1 MNQKRNVILVT
12 DGDLAARRALEAAA
26 KNIGARCISMSAGN
40 PTRLNGQQL
49 LELIKTVPHDPV
61 IVMFD
66 DKGTPGEGQGEQA
79 MLEIYNCPDINV
91 LGVLAVASNSQCHEE
106 VRVDVSVTADGEVV
120 QEAVT
125 KEGKAARG
133 KELLQGDTVGIIN
146 RLTFPVVV
154 GIGDVGKMQGADD
167 YHLGSPVTTKAL
179 QEIIKRSGF
188 KWQQP

>member
-1 MNQKRNVILVT
+1 MNQKRHVILVT
-12 DGDLAARRALEAAA
+12 DGDLAARRALETAA

-49 LELIKTVPHDPV
+49 LELIKAAPHDPV

-66 DKGTPGEGQGEQA
+66 DKGVAGEGQGEKA
-79 MLEIYNCPDINV
+79 LLEIYNCPDINV
-91 LGVLAVASNSQCHEE
+91 LGVLAVASNSHCHEAA
-106 VRVDVSVTADGEVV
+106 RVDVSVTAAGEVV

-125 KEGKAARG
+125 KEGKATRG
-133 KELLQGDTVGIIN
+133 KELQGDTVGIIN
-146 RLTFPVVV
+146 RLAFPVVV
-154 GIGDVGKMQGADD
+154 GVGDVGKMLGADD
-167 YHLGSPVTTKAL
+167 YHMGAPVTTKAL